1 MTDDASGR
9 DTARRNEGYLD
20 LRELIERFDEMGELA
35 RIDGAD
41 WNLEIGALSE
51 TSAAAKPGRAKTLL
65 FDNIPGYPEG
75 FRVMSGAANAYRRLA
90 VVLGLDDP
98 ENEMTWCAPIAT
110 APRRKPGR
118 SRRSRWRTGR
128 YWKNIDRD
136 GEVDLLKFP
145 GALRARARRRALYRH
160 R

>member
-1 MTDDASGR
+1 MTDDTS
-9 DTARRNEGYLD
+9 RRNQGYLD
-20 LRELIERFDEMGELA
+20 LRELIEQFDEMGELA

-75 FRVMSGAANAYRRLA
+75 FRVMSGAANAYKRLA

-98 ENEMTWCAPIAT
+98 DNEMDLVRAYRDRAKQDVSPI
-110 APRRKPGR
+110 PPVEK
-118 SRRSRWRTGR
+118 
-128 YWKNIDRD
+128 
-136 GEVDLLKFP
+136 
-145 GALRARARRRALYRH
+145 
-160 R
+160 

>member
-1 MTDDASGR
+1 MTDDTAR
-9 DTARRNEGYLD
+9 RNNARRNEGYLD

-75 FRVMSGAANAYRRLA
+75 FRIMSGAANAYRRLA

-98 ENEMTWCAPIAT
+98 ENEMDLVRAYRDRAKQDFQPI
-110 APRRKPGR
+110 PPVEVSDGPILE
-118 SRRSRWRTGR
+118 
-128 YWKNIDRD
+128 NIDRD
-136 GEVDLLKFP
+136 GDVDL
-145 GALRARARRRALYRH
+145 AASIE
-160 R
+160 